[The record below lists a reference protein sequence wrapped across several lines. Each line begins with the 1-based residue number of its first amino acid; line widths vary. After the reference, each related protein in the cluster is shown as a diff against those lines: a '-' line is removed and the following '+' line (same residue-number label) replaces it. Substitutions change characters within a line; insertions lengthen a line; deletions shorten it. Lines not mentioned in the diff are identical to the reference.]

1 MQDSFT
7 YDVYLYGMISPSSVY
22 ILDEGFSFPQPN
34 HYAKIKQ
41 CHPSLGGEALN
52 SAIMLSKLGITAK
65 LDGNWLNQNNA
76 DKVFNRKCIVSQ

>member
-1 MQDSFT
+1 MQDSIT
-7 YDVYLYGMISPSSVY
+7 YDIYLYGMITPSTVY

-34 HYAKIKQ
+34 HYAEIKK
-41 CHPSLGGEALN
+41 CLPSLGGEAVN